1 MRRRAARRGH
11 AAALA
16 LSGVQVRV
24 EGLEHLPERP
34 PDALPH
40 TSAVLVVA
48 NHASYVDSI
57 LLTAVLPP
65 RFGYAAMREL
75 AGAALLGA
83 PLRRL
88 GAVFVERGDAAG
100 GVEDTAVLEAHAA
113 RRRTAGDLPEGTFR
127 RAPGLLPF
135 KLGAFV
141 VAAHTGRRII
151 PVTLAGT
158 RSLLRDG
165 EWLPRRCEI
174 VITVGA
180 PIVSAEHDW
189 DAALALR
196 AAARSAILASVAE
209 PDAEIARH
217 AAGTLA
223 GV

>member
-1 MRRRAARRGH
+1 
-11 AAALA
+11 
-16 LSGVQVRV
+16 
-24 EGLEHLPERP
+24 
-34 PDALPH
+34 LPH

-100 GVEDTAVLEAHAA
+100 GVEDTAVLEAHA
-113 RRRTAGDLPEGTFR
+113 RAGEPLVVFPEGTFR

-141 VAAHTGRRII
+141 VAAHTGVPII

-180 PIVSAEHDW
+180 PIVSTEHDW

-209 PDAEIARH
+209 PDAEIAPH